1 MILKISNPRDA
12 IIHSYQRPI
21 LYKSV
26 IILDGIS
33 TKKHVINAKNI
44 SLACT
49 GACTLN
55 KKGNY
60 ISAIPFVT
68 LTGFKPVTS

>member
-1 MILKISNPRDA
+1 MILKKNSPKEA

-21 LYKSV
+21 LYENV

-33 TKKHVINAKNI
+33 IKKHVINTKNI

-68 LTGFKPVTS
+68 SEGFKPSTS

>member
-1 MILKISNPRDA
+1 MKIKTKCQRTA
-12 IIHSYQRPI
+12 VIQSYNRPV
-21 LYKSV
+21 LYKNV

-33 TKKHVINAKNI
+33 IKRHVINAKNI

-49 GACTLN
+49 GACTVK

-68 LTGFKPVTS
+68 MAGFKPATS